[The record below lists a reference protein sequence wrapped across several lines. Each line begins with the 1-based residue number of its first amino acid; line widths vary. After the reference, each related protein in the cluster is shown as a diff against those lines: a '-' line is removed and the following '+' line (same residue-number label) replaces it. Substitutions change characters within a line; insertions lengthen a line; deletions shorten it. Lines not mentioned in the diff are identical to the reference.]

1 MENKKLKIY
10 LADLIHDRHI
20 YNYSVPLNV
29 GYVASE
35 LNRRVGKSVEVQ
47 IHKFPDDLISSMKL
61 APPDILGLS
70 NYDWN
75 VNLNKALIKIAKEIN
90 PLVFVVMGGPNIRKK
105 PEGVKDFLMNHS
117 CDLHV
122 VNEGEDAFCNI
133 IEYVLGKFPLKDKEI
148 LKEKSNV
155 ILNIITELIINDI
168 ESAMNKFN

>member
-1 MENKKLKIY
+1 METRKLKIY

-75 VNLNKALIKIAKEIN
+75 VNLNKALISIAKKIN
-90 PLVFVVMGGPNIRKK
+90 PDVFIIMGGPNIRKK
-105 PEGVKDFLMNHS
+105 AEGVKHYLSTHPS
-117 CDLHV
+117 DLYV
-122 VNEGEDAFCNI
+122 VNEGEDAFATIIEHILGSWPCNI
-133 IEYVLGKFPLKDKEI
+133 KK
-148 LKEKSNV
+148 
-155 ILNIITELIINDI
+155 
-168 ESAMNKFN
+168 